1 MVSEGNSGIKESRV
15 VGIAEVNYGHDGIM
29 YVNVVENQDDQ
40 VAAQKLVSTAIGEM
54 TEGKKVPMLV
64 EYQVVILPTLESREY
79 WAQEESSPYTLAEAF
94 VMRWLP
100 MKLIGNF
107 YLNFNKPPRP
117 TRIFSDRDEAVEWLK
132 TFL

>member
-1 MVSEGNSGIKESRV
+1 MSSKSSSDIKESRV
-15 VGIAEVNYGHDGIM
+15 VGIAEMNYGDDGIM
-29 YVNVVENQDDQ
+29 YVSIVEAQDDQ

-54 TEGKKVPMLV
+54 SGGKRVPMLV
-64 EYQVVILPTLESREY
+64 EYQLVILPSLESREY

-117 TRIFSDRDEAVEWLK
+117 TRIFTNRDEAVEWLK